1 MKKVDNVAF
10 TTAAI
15 DGNNY
20 ILFSWYTGA
29 RGYAKVC
36 RADSHEYATAYAGGW
51 GYDKRGAAVSK
62 ALKKLGID
70 RDENFANKFLWR
82 EVL

>member
-1 MKKVDNVAF
+1 MKRVDNVAF
-10 TTAAI
+10 TTATI

-70 RDENFANKFLWR
+70 RDENFADKFLWR

>member
-1 MKKVDNVAF
+1 MKRVDNVAF
-10 TTAAI
+10 TATAI

-20 ILFSWYTGA
+20 ILFSWYTDA

-36 RADSHEYATAYAGGW
+36 RADSYEYATAYVDGW

-70 RDENFANKFLWR
+70 RNENFANKFLWR
-82 EVL
+82 EIL